1 MDKNKINSIF
11 PGCTPYSGRI
21 LHKRIISL
29 VLAVLLVMIP
39 VSVSATDS
47 SMSFRFA
54 VSVDGE
60 SYAQIAPGEEI
71 TVTAV
76 LERTDSEDGF
86 PMYAVS
92 YNLWYNSDLFELVPG
107 SLSGGGNGITVS
119 SREMSGNWEGWTAVS
134 ASVYSSVLEGDP
146 WENTTELLTFRLRA
160 IHTGSSTLL
169 SRNCSVSTVD
179 GMDVYA
185 FETED
190 AIVSVST
197 ADPSSGEDTDDS
209 PATDPDGDQ
218 TGDNPS
224 GGSPGGGGTG
234 SGGDPQ
240 QPDGGTDPDSQTPQ
254 DPAED
259 PSAELP
265 EDPDNPSDPAQRP
278 SELFADVSAG
288 AWYEDAVSYVLEADL
303 FHGTGESTFSPS
315 ASMTRAMLVTVLHR
329 LEGTPAASE
338 AASFADVAAGQWYT
352 DAVAWADQS
361 GIVTGYGNGR
371 FGTDDP
377 VTRQQLATVLYRYA
391 QQKGYDVSASADL
404 TSYHDSENV
413 ADWAESAVR
422 WAVASGLIDGMDDGT
437 LSPSGTATRAQV
449 AAIFL
454 RFAGLYD

>member
-1 MDKNKINSIF
+1 MDKIKRIF
-11 PGCTPYSGRI
+11 PSRAQYSGR
-21 LHKRIISL
+21 LLYKRILSPTL
-29 VLAVLLVMIP
+29 SALLLALIP
-39 VSVSATDS
+39 VSASAADN

-71 TVTAV
+71 TVTAT
-76 LERTDSEDGF
+76 LKRTDAEDGF

-92 YNLWYNSDLFELVPG
+92 YNLWYNSDLFKLVPG

-146 WENTTELLTFRLRA
+146 WENTTELLTFQLKA
-160 IHTGSSTLL
+160 LHTGSATLL

-179 GMDVYA
+179 GMDAYS

-190 AIVSVST
+190 ATVSVRT
-197 ADPSSGEDTDDS
+197 ADPSAGEEPDDS
-209 PATDPDGDQ
+209 PATDTDGDQ

-234 SGGDPQ
+234 GGSEPQ
-240 QPDGGTDPDSQTPQ
+240 QPDDGTDPDSQTPQ

-259 PSAELP
+259 PSAGLP
-265 EDPDNPSDPAQRP
+265 EDPDHPSNPAQRP
-278 SELFADVSAG
+278 SELFADISAG
-288 AWYEDAVSYVLEADL
+288 AWYENAVSYVLEAGL
-303 FHGTGESTFSPS
+303 FQGTGETTFSPS
-315 ASMTRAMLVTVLHR
+315 GSMTRAMLVTVLHR
-329 LEGTPAASE
+329 LEGSPAASE
-338 AASFADVAAGQWYT
+338 AVSFADVAAGQWYT

-361 GIVTGYGNGR
+361 GIVTGYGDGR

-391 QQKGYDVSASADL
+391 QQKGYDVSSPADL
-404 TSYHDSENV
+404 SSYRDAKDV
-413 ADWAESAVR
+413 ADWAESAVQ
-422 WAVASGLIDGMDDGT
+422 WAVASGLINGMDDGT

-449 AAIFL
+449 AVIFL
-454 RFAGLYD
+454 RFADLYD